1 MKSNNFQA
9 QLDNNQTIKRSI
21 SRGLHL
27 AGQAIYVIWMREMKR
42 FFRAKSRLISNLAM
56 PFFFLFAM
64 NFGFGGKNMPGTFQ
78 GVDYLDFLTPGI
90 IGMTLL
96 FNSMFTGLSTLW
108 DKEFGFLKEIMVAPI
123 KRPVIILGRIA
134 GGVTTNLIQGIL
146 ILIISLL
153 MGFKMAFLLS
163 LAPAILFMVL
173 ISVGFSGLSV
183 VIASI
188 MEDPQGFPLV
198 MHFFTF
204 PCFLFSGALFPIAN
218 FPNWIRPLSLIN
230 PLTYGVD
237 GLRASLINCSR
248 FPLLWNLSILL
259 IFGLVMIIL
268 GSYLFSKTEV

>member
-27 AGQAIYVIWMREMKR
+27 TGQAIYVIWMREMKR

-78 GVDYLDFLTPGI
+78 GVDYR
-90 IGMTLL
+90 
-96 FNSMFTGLSTLW
+96 
-108 DKEFGFLKEIMVAPI
+108 FLKEIMVAPI

-248 FPLLWNLSILL
+248 FPLVWNLSILL